1 MSDMVI
7 DLWARKEEGIFLTV
21 TRQARA
27 LGKYTGMMVIS
38 CGIIPTLRHL
48 LYFNIISQIIHRSIR
63 QNVQVRFHVKRQREG
78 LITHQCAGL

>member
-1 MSDMVI
+1 MLDMVI
-7 DLWARKEEGIFLTV
+7 GLWARKEEERFLMV

-27 LGKYTGMMVIS
+27 IGKYTGMMVIS
-38 CGIIPTLRHL
+38 CVVIPTLRHL
-48 LYFNIISQIIHRSIR
+48 SYFKIISQIIHRSIR